1 MSRYQLNALF
11 LAHAGPV
18 VGVHEAVQ
26 VGAARAS
33 NRSRLPH
40 DGATDR
46 NGVNLNRVKAFSQQT
61 HSKKWNPATCSS
73 QQGRILSAGWM
84 MCSFQSTVF
93 ALRASLLP
101 DI

>member
-11 LAHAGPV
+11 LAHARPV

-26 VGAARAS
+26 VGAARAP

-46 NGVNLNRVKAFSQQT
+46 NGVNL
-61 HSKKWNPATCSS
+61 
-73 QQGRILSAGWM
+73 
-84 MCSFQSTVF
+84 
-93 ALRASLLP
+93 
-101 DI
+101 